1 MTGIIEQIN
10 SKTEA
15 VSVLNLPQCRHPVVP
30 VNQQRFKS
38 TQHKA

>member
-10 SKTEA
+10 GKPEV
-15 VSVLNLPQCRHPVVP
+15 VSVLNLPQCHHPVVP

-38 TQHKA
+38 AHHKA